1 MTDRLITPKIIH
13 DSEVI
18 FLDTVLKSWFQSD
31 TARQRRLRSLLT
43 ARMGEP

>member
-31 TARQRRLRSLLT
+31 TARQRRSLLT